1 MGWFSADT
9 MYPADWEPS
18 GDDCL
23 SPALTEAELMSRIL
37 PRADFAEW
45 LTMFLP
51 GIEWGR
57 PATLF
62 TPAAAGDGT
71 DGLAAQLH
79 GLNASRAWCWRRI
92 ADALPPGDP
101 RAEPA
106 RAAARQHAKA
116 ALPYVVGGDYQ
127 LEHWLV
133 GYAVLM
139 LTG

>member
-1 MGWFSADT
+1 
-9 MYPADWEPS
+9 
-18 GDDCL
+18 
-23 SPALTEAELMSRIL
+23 
-37 PRADFAEW
+37 
-45 LTMFLP
+45 MFLP

-139 LTG
+139 LSS